1 MIINSL
7 SNLSV
12 SSSPGTGWVKYSSLQ
27 NHCAPHCPRGSLV
40 HYWCEEHISWTV
52 STFWCSSFSGR
63 QFLTLNQNLKS
74 NVCLFVRSQV
84 TCDRWQVTEEQ
95 GHMRDIFFF
104 RFFGTGAPKGRMF
117 STMTLLKYN
126 LIFHHKFITDF
137 LKKIMGNTSI
147 RNFHCSKIYYLEF
160 MCVNLIY
167 IGFASIPNF
176 GLRTLGGSVS
186 CGTSYTPKYQQ
197 ALPRLCTVFLFIFNF
212 SFFCV
217 ESSDF
222 TGPKGWIPSFLLRG
236 KLSPILIEKEKAFPL
251 LASD

>member
-1 MIINSL
+1 
-7 SNLSV
+7 
-12 SSSPGTGWVKYSSLQ
+12 
-27 NHCAPHCPRGSLV
+27 
-40 HYWCEEHISWTV
+40 
-52 STFWCSSFSGR
+52 
-63 QFLTLNQNLKS
+63 
-74 NVCLFVRSQV
+74 
-84 TCDRWQVTEEQ
+84 
-95 GHMRDIFFF
+95 
-104 RFFGTGAPKGRMF
+104 
-117 STMTLLKYN
+117 
-126 LIFHHKFITDF
+126 
-137 LKKIMGNTSI
+137 MGNTSI

-251 LASD
+251 LASDQQNLMHWEGGFFSLPLGYTFISCSSFGAKRFLFLYLANI